1 MSISDKKR
9 SNVEHVNAN
18 TGFFEKTRK
27 RFTFLDHLDFGP
39 EMMHPEPG
47 GGEKLTEP
55 GQTLTIQQIY
65 ERHMPQPMDFYE
77 MSHDDD
83 DLSQA
88 VRSDIYD
95 RESLKTK
102 TRTRLEQMERE
113 LEAEKQAGV
122 EASEANKGGT
132 TA

>member
-1 MSISDKKR
+1 MKTK
-9 SNVEHVNAN
+9 NELKY
-18 TGFFEKTRK
+18 TFF
-27 RFTFLDHLDFGP
+27 DHLNFGVH
-39 EMMHPEPG
+39 MMQPEPG

-65 ERHMPQPMDFYE
+65 ERHMPQPMDYYE

-83 DLSQA
+83 DLSKA

-95 RESLKTK
+95 RELLKTK
-102 TRTRLEQMERE
+102 TRTRLEEMERE